1 MVEESKNLK
10 LLVIMSGSIITWYK
24 NFILFSEYVSLRVG
38 SEPPKSFSL
47 LGLAF
52 SSYPYYLCLLFF
64 TVIIFALLVCAMINH
79 ELILQLS
86 IIGYINQTWHKIA

>member
-38 SEPPKSFSL
+38 SEPPKGFSL